1 MSTGYSSALMIVVSV
16 DLSVH
21 YDYFPLSEFL
31 YDQVLDADTLLLSV
45 VEAAPFIL
53 NTRPIENIVNIG
65 LFVDKNDIEPL
76 YELQFVS
83 PAENY
88 DESKTNLIPIP
99 GRLEKL
105 LVNNA
110 PTQR

>member
-1 MSTGYSSALMIVVSV
+1 MNTGYSSACMIVVSV
-16 DLSVH
+16 DSSVH

-31 YDQVLDADTLLLSV
+31 YDQSLDADTIWL
-45 VEAAPFIL
+45 AAEGAALFIL
-53 NTRPIENIVNIG
+53 NTIPIETIVNIG
-65 LFVDKNDIEPL
+65 LFVDKRDIEPL

-83 PAENY
+83 PADNY
-88 DESKTNLIPIP
+88 DESKTHLISIP